1 MKRPV
6 IVLKTIIFTIEGQEK
21 LEHELLEIVRRQ
33 YDTGVIVL
41 PNWAEYAGVFEEDTD
56 QGFCVKFD
64 RDHIDPE
71 CWDLIQ
77 RIKAG
82 ECLPKLHPRD
92 GGGCEGLFEERKG

>member
-1 MKRPV
+1 MKRT
-6 IVLKTIIFTIEGQEK
+6 IIILKTIIFPVEGQEK

-41 PNWAEYAGVFEEDTD
+41 PNWAEYAGVFEEDID
-56 QGFCVKFD
+56 QGFCVEFD

-82 ECLPKLHPRD
+82 EGLPPLREREADD
-92 GGGCEGLFEERKG
+92 GEL